1 MKKRVLAILL
11 VMSMVSVTACGA
23 KKQDTNK
30 KSEEKVRVIKQ
41 ADIEEATETVDESAQ
56 SEEQDITPAADIALT
71 NTYTT
76 RYEEVN
82 MVTYPN
88 FTFSYPDGWN
98 VTEQDVTAQQ
108 EVGTISND
116 RGVTVTFMHID
127 GTPGGLGAGSSV
139 SAARVEVSKVGDS
152 QFIPGYVQDANY
164 ADLGTFGVMKLK
176 QTGQIDMKSG
186 TGEVEDIDGSTAYG
200 VLPESRIGTDDMVN
214 SLYCSEFSFYYS
226 AYISLIAQSPDGTFT
241 PEEEQQ
247 VIAILG
253 SFKVVE

>member
-23 KKQDTNK
+23 KKQDASK
-30 KSEEKVRVIKQ
+30 KSEDKVRVIKQ
-41 ADIEEATETVDESAQ
+41 ADIEEDTEETDANEQ
-56 SEEQDITPAADIALT
+56 SEEQDITQAADIALT

-98 VTEQDVTAQQ
+98 VTEQDVTSQQ

-127 GTPGGLGAGSSV
+127 GTPGGLGAGYSV

-152 QFIPGYVQDANY
+152 QFVPGYVQDTNY
-164 ADLGTFGVMKLK
+164 ADLGSFGVMKLK

-186 TGEVEDIDGSTAYG
+186 NGEVQDIDGSTAYG

-253 SFKVVE
+253 SFKVAE

>member
-23 KKQDTNK
+23 KKQDASK
-30 KSEEKVRVIKQ
+30 KSEDKVRVIKQ
-41 ADIEEATETVDESAQ
+41 ADIEEDTEETDANEQ
-56 SEEQDITPAADIALT
+56 SEEQDITQAADIALT

-98 VTEQDVTAQQ
+98 VTEQDVTSQQ

-152 QFIPGYVQDANY
+152 QFVPGYVQDTNY
-164 ADLGTFGVMKLK
+164 AYLGSFGVMKLK

-186 TGEVEDIDGSTAYG
+186 NGEVQDIDGSTAYG

-253 SFKVVE
+253 SFKVSE